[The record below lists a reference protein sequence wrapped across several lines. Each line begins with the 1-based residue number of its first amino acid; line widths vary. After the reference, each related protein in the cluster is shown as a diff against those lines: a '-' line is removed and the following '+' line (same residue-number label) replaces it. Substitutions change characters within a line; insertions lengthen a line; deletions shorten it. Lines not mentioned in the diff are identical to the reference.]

1 MQIVSVDFTVAPENI
16 QRALDQFGHTAA
28 EVRQMAGALRYDIYA
43 DPRGN
48 GSVLIYQNWS
58 SPADFAVYQAS
69 PSKQALLSSLKPLMI
84 APPLTKIYAAELTA

>member
-28 EVRQMAGALRYDIYA
+28 EVRQMAGALRYDIYV

-48 GSVLIYQNWS
+48 GSVLIYQIGHPLQTS
-58 SPADFAVYQAS
+58 RFIRRRRQSRRCFPAS
-69 PSKQALLSSLKPLMI
+69 NP
-84 APPLTKIYAAELTA
+84 